1 MPFRPL
7 GVCMALGATLVAL
20 TLVPGAMSAPD
31 SGQSSPDAVA
41 VALEYASANADEL
54 GVGAADVG
62 DLFVSSV
69 VPSRASGTTHVNL
82 NQRFRGLEVFGGS
95 ATVSVARDGSVFFAS
110 GALVADLAD
119 ASGDADLSATEAVE
133 AAADE
138 LDLAEP
144 SGLHVLSRSGD
155 ETVVSRGGISDEAI
169 PAKLGWQSTANG
181 LRLAWQ
187 VTIDDSDAVDL
198 WNAAVDAET
207 GELLN
212 ADNWTAHGSPNPV
225 IDGSSYRVFAF
236 PKGDPNDGPRTIDAN
251 PADAFASPFGWHDTN
266 GVLGPEFTRTQGNN
280 VHAYSDRDANNLP
293 DPSSD
298 ADGGPTLTFDFP
310 ADIVNDQP
318 QNYVNAA
325 VTNLFYWCNNV
336 HDLTYQYGFDE
347 ASGNFQV
354 NNYGRGGVGGDD
366 VRCEAQDGSGTNN
379 ANFSTPANDGGR
391 PRMQMFLWP
400 GLQFGLPNALTVD
413 APSGAAGT
421 YPANFARFTPHA
433 AGAGISGSIV
443 LVDDGVAPVN
453 DGCQPYAVPAGSI
466 ALVDN
471 TSTCNDYAQ
480 TSNAQ
485 AAGAAAIVLAHNT
498 TADPPILSGSM
509 DPPLTIPAIIVSQAA
524 GVAIKA
530 GLPAAGRVHRNT
542 ARPAMRDADFR
553 SETIFHEYGH
563 GVSLR
568 LTGGPNINCLTG
580 NEQAGEGWS
589 DFLAIT
595 FLMNPAIDDPEG
607 PRGYGQW
614 ALYADSR
621 VGPGF
626 RPRPYSRNMEH
637 QPFTYDSIKTN
648 GWLADGDG
656 DPTSLAL
663 PHGLGHGWAATLWD
677 VAWDLVDRYGFNP
690 NAYGAWNTG
699 GNNRALQYVIDG
711 LKTQGCGPGLLVARS
726 AIIASQEALTGGTDT
741 CTLWASFSR
750 RGMGFSAVQGTTD
763 RNDNQEAFDTDPAC
777 RRDFTAGADEPY
789 ESLNSERAGD
799 VVTLKFR
806 ADGFDERHLLAS
818 NSPFSRKVDCST
830 LQVVSQD
837 PAFITP
843 REFPILA
850 KTQAGTKLNKL
861 GGGQFRYRWQSEAGW
876 KNTCREFVLT
886 RSDGV
891 QYRSFF
897 SFR

>member
-7 GVCMALGATLVAL
+7 GVCLALGATLVAL
-20 TLVPGAMSAPD
+20 ALVPGAMSASD
-31 SGQSSPDAVA
+31 SGQSPPDAVA
-41 VALEYASANADEL
+41 VALEYVSANADEL

-69 VPSRASGTTHVNL
+69 VPSRASGATHVNL
-82 NQRFRGLEVFGGS
+82 NQRFRGLEVFGGN
-95 ATVSVARDGSVFFAS
+95 ATISVARDGSVFFAS

-119 ASGDADLSATEAVE
+119 ASGNADLSAVEAVE

-144 SGLHVLSRSGD
+144 SGLRVLSRSGD
-155 ETVVSRGGISDEAI
+155 EAVVSRGGISDETI
-169 PAKLGWQSTANG
+169 PAKLGWQSTEDG

-187 VTIDDSDAVDL
+187 VTIDDSEAVDL

-207 GELLN
+207 GALLN

-225 IDGSSYRVFAF
+225 IDGSSDRVFAF

-266 GVLGPEFTRTQGNN
+266 GVVGPEFTRTQGNN

-293 DPSSD
+293 DPLSD
-298 ADGGPTLTFDFP
+298 PDGGATLTFDFP

-318 QNYVNAA
+318 QNYVDAA

-433 AGAGISGSIV
+433 AGAGISGGIV

-453 DGCQPYAVPAGSI
+453 DGCQPYTVPAGSI

-471 TSTCNDYAQ
+471 TSTCNDYTQ
-480 TSNAQ
+480 TANAQ

-498 TADPPILSGSM
+498 TAEPPILSGSM
-509 DPPLTIPAIIVSQAA
+509 EPPLAIPAIIVPQAA

-530 GLPAAGRVHRNT
+530 GLPATGRVHRNT
-542 ARPAMRDADFR
+542 SRPAMRDADFR
-553 SETIFHEYGH
+553 SETIVHEYGH

-568 LTGGPNINCLTG
+568 LTGGPNINCLNG
-580 NEQAGEGWS
+580 DEQAGEGWS

-614 ALYADSR
+614 ALYADTR
-621 VGPGF
+621 VGAGF
-626 RPRPYSRNMEH
+626 RPRPYSRNMEL

-648 GWLADGDG
+648 AWLDG
-656 DPTSLAL
+656 TSLVL

-677 VAWDLVDRYGFNP
+677 MAWDLVDRYGFNP
-690 NAYGAWNTG
+690 NAYAAWNTG

-711 LKTQGCGPGLLVARS
+711 LKTQGCSPGLLVARS
-726 AIIASQEALTGGTDT
+726 AIIASQETLTGGTDT
-741 CTLWASFSR
+741 CTLWASFAR
-750 RGMGFSAVQGTTD
+750 RGMGFSAVQGTTS
-763 RNDNQEAFDTDPAC
+763 RNDNTEAFDTLPSC

-789 ESLNSERAGD
+789 GSLNQAGAGD
-799 VVTLKFR
+799 VVVVKFQ
-806 ADGFDERHLLAS
+806 ADGYTDPSKVLAS

-830 LQVVSQD
+830 LQVPSQN
-837 PAFITP
+837 PQFVTP
-843 REFPILA
+843 REFPLVTE
-850 KTQAGTKLNKL
+850 TQGDTKLKLL
-861 GGGQFRYRWQSEAGW
+861 GGGQFRYRWQSERDWGG
-876 KNTCREFVLT
+876 TCREFVLT
-886 RSDGV
+886 RTDGV
-891 QYRSFF
+891 QHRAFF
-897 SFR
+897 QFR

>member
-7 GVCMALGATLVAL
+7 GVGLALGATLVAL
-20 TLVPGAMSAPD
+20 ALVPGAMSASD
-31 SGQSSPDAVA
+31 SGQSPPDAVA
-41 VALEYASANADEL
+41 VALEYVSANADEL

-69 VPSRASGTTHVNL
+69 VPSRASGATHVNL
-82 NQRFRGLEVFGGS
+82 NQRFRGLEVFGGN
-95 ATVSVARDGSVFFAS
+95 ATISVARDGSVFFAS

-119 ASGDADLSATEAVE
+119 ASGNADLSAVEAVE

-144 SGLHVLSRSGD
+144 SGLRVLSRSGD
-155 ETVVSRGGISDEAI
+155 EAVVSRGGISDETI
-169 PAKLGWQSTANG
+169 PAKLGWQSTEDG

-187 VTIDDSDAVDL
+187 VTIDDSEAVDL

-207 GELLN
+207 GALLN

-266 GVLGPEFTRTQGNN
+266 GVVGPEFTRTQGNN

-293 DPSSD
+293 DPLSD
-298 ADGGPTLTFDFP
+298 ADGGATLTFDFP

-318 QNYVNAA
+318 QNYVDAA

-433 AGAGISGSIV
+433 AGAGISGGIV

-453 DGCQPYAVPAGSI
+453 DGCQPYTVPAGSI

-471 TSTCNDYAQ
+471 TSTCNDYTQ
-480 TSNAQ
+480 TANAQ

-498 TADPPILSGSM
+498 TAEPPILSGSM
-509 DPPLTIPAIIVSQAA
+509 EPPLAIPAIIVPQAA

-530 GLPAAGRVHRNT
+530 GLPATGRVHRNT

-568 LTGGPNINCLTG
+568 LTGGPNINCLNG
-580 NEQAGEGWS
+580 DEQAGEGWS

-614 ALYADSR
+614 ALYADTR
-621 VGPGF
+621 VGAGF
-626 RPRPYSRNMEH
+626 RPRPYSRNMEL

-648 GWLADGDG
+648 AWLDG
-656 DPTSLAL
+656 TSLVL

-677 VAWDLVDRYGFNP
+677 MAWDLVDRYGFNP
-690 NAYGAWNTG
+690 NAYAAWNTG

-711 LKTQGCGPGLLVARS
+711 LKTQGCSPGLLVARS
-726 AIIASQEALTGGTDT
+726 AIIASQETLTGGTDT
-741 CTLWASFSR
+741 CTLWASFAR
-750 RGMGFSAVQGTTD
+750 RGMGFSAVQGTTN
-763 RNDNQEAFDTDPAC
+763 RNDNTEAFDTLPSC
-777 RRDFTAGADEPY
+777 RRGFTAGADEPY
-789 ESLNSERAGD
+789 GSLNQAGAGD
-799 VVTLKFR
+799 VVVVKFQ
-806 ADGFDERHLLAS
+806 ADGYTDPSKVLAS

-830 LQVVSQD
+830 LQVPSQN
-837 PAFITP
+837 PQFVTP
-843 REFPILA
+843 REFPLVTE
-850 KTQAGTKLNKL
+850 TQGDTKLKLL
-861 GGGQFRYRWQSEAGW
+861 GGGQFRYRWQSERDWGG
-876 KNTCREFVLT
+876 TCREFVLT
-886 RSDGV
+886 RTDGV
-891 QYRSFF
+891 QHRAFF
-897 SFR
+897 QFR

>member
-7 GVCMALGATLVAL
+7 GVGLALGATLVAL
-20 TLVPGAMSAPD
+20 ALVPGAMSASD
-31 SGQSSPDAVA
+31 SGQSPPDAVA
-41 VALEYASANADEL
+41 VALEYVSANADEL

-69 VPSRASGTTHVNL
+69 VPSRASGATHVNL
-82 NQRFRGLEVFGGS
+82 NQRFRGLEVFGGN
-95 ATVSVARDGSVFFAS
+95 ATISVARDGSVFFAS

-119 ASGDADLSATEAVE
+119 ASGNADLSAVEAVE

-144 SGLHVLSRSGD
+144 SGLRVLSRSGD
-155 ETVVSRGGISDEAI
+155 EAVVSRGGISDETI
-169 PAKLGWQSTANG
+169 PAKLGWQSTEDG

-187 VTIDDSDAVDL
+187 VTIDDSEAVDL

-207 GELLN
+207 GALLN

-266 GVLGPEFTRTQGNN
+266 GVVGPEFTRTQGNN

-293 DPSSD
+293 DPLSD
-298 ADGGPTLTFDFP
+298 ADGGATLTFDFP

-318 QNYVNAA
+318 QNYVDAA

-433 AGAGISGSIV
+433 AGAGISGGIV

-453 DGCQPYAVPAGSI
+453 DGCQPYTVPAGSI

-471 TSTCNDYAQ
+471 TSTCNDYTQ
-480 TSNAQ
+480 TANAQ

-498 TADPPILSGSM
+498 TAEPPILSGSM
-509 DPPLTIPAIIVSQAA
+509 EPPLAIPAIIVPQAA

-530 GLPAAGRVHRNT
+530 GLPATGRVHRNT
-542 ARPAMRDADFR
+542 SRPAMRDADFR

-568 LTGGPNINCLTG
+568 LTGGPNINCLNG
-580 NEQAGEGWS
+580 DEQAGEGWS

-614 ALYADSR
+614 ALYADTR
-621 VGPGF
+621 VGAGF
-626 RPRPYSRNMEH
+626 RPRPYSRNMEL

-648 GWLADGDG
+648 AWLDG
-656 DPTSLAL
+656 TSLVL

-677 VAWDLVDRYGFNP
+677 MAWDLVDRYGFNP
-690 NAYGAWNTG
+690 NAYAAWNTG

-711 LKTQGCGPGLLVARS
+711 LKTQGCSPGLLVARS
-726 AIIASQEALTGGTDT
+726 AIIASQETLTGGTDT
-741 CTLWASFSR
+741 CTLWASFAR
-750 RGMGFSAVQGTTD
+750 RGMGFSAVQGTTN
-763 RNDNQEAFDTDPAC
+763 RNDNTEAFDTLPSC

-789 ESLNSERAGD
+789 GSLNQAGAGD
-799 VVTLKFR
+799 VVVVKFQ
-806 ADGFDERHLLAS
+806 ADGYTDPSKVLAS

-830 LQVVSQD
+830 LQVPSQN
-837 PAFITP
+837 PQFVTP
-843 REFPILA
+843 REFPLVTE
-850 KTQAGTKLNKL
+850 TQGDTKLKLL
-861 GGGQFRYRWQSEAGW
+861 GGGQFRYRWQSERDWGG
-876 KNTCREFVLT
+876 TCREFVLT
-886 RSDGV
+886 RTDGV
-891 QYRSFF
+891 QHRAFF
-897 SFR
+897 QFR